1 VRGFDNRSVEY
12 LNLTGLLLLP
22 APYVLGR
29 RLSSVLL
36 RVAFRFDR
44 GILAVRPSL
53 HRFFQ
58 YVIIQVSG
66 PR

>member
-1 VRGFDNRSVEY
+1 LADADITEFVRGFDNRSVEY

-36 RVAFRFDR
+36 RVAFRFEPR
-44 GILAVRPSL
+44 ILAVRPSL
-53 HRFFQ
+53 HD
-58 YVIIQVSG
+58 SSST
-66 PR
+66 